1 MKITRNHWSLA
12 TSIIM
17 LAAVMV
23 TWPNLF
29 LWSKVIHFPDWAEH
43 LPAPVFTGAYVSFVC
58 LIPAALGAD
67 NFSSAKRA
75 LFVAVV
81 IAPALFPKSTIK
93 QQLPQPLVTAT
104 LGAF

>member
-1 MKITRNHWSLA
+1 MKITRNHLSLA

-29 LWSKVIHFPDWAEH
+29 LWSKIVHFPDWAEH
-43 LPAPVFTGAYVSFVC
+43 LPAPVFTGTYISFVC

-75 LFVAVV
+75 LGRCEQVDRTFTTNSLSAFEMP
-81 IAPALFPKSTIK
+81 ITPKT
-93 QQLPQPLVTAT
+93 
-104 LGAF
+104 